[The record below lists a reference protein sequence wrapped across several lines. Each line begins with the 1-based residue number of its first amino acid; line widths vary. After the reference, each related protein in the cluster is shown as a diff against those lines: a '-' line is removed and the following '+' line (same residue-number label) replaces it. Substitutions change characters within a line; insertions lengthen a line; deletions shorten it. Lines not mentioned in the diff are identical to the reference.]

1 MNIGIFTKTF
11 LRPSLAETLAA
22 VEATGLRWVQLNL
35 ESAGLAPMP
44 EELSTEE
51 AQEIGDAL
59 AARGLGVAAVQGT
72 FNMSHP
78 DPEHRQHG
86 LQRLGVLLAACPH
99 FRTSRVAICIGTRDR
114 ENMWRHH
121 PDNTTPEAWRDMV
134 SCVRTAVE
142 LAEQVGITLAIEPEV
157 SNVVDSAA
165 AARRLM
171 DEIGSPYLKVTMDG
185 ANLFHLG
192 ELPRMA
198 EVLDEAF
205 ALVGEDIVLAHAKD
219 LLHDG
224 EAGQEAAGHGL
235 LDYDRYLGLLQRS
248 SLGEGPI
255 LLHGLTEAQ
264 VPGCIEF
271 LQKKLAALGD
281 GK

>member
-11 LRPSLAETLAA
+11 LRPTFQAVLDA
-22 VEATGLRWVQLNL
+22 VEATGLRWVQLNM
-35 ESAGLAPMP
+35 ESAGFAPMP
-44 EELSTEE
+44 EELSAEE

-59 AARGLGVAAVQGT
+59 AARRFQVAAVQGT

-78 DPEHRQHG
+78 DPEHRHHG

-99 FRTSRVAICIGTRDR
+99 LRTSCVAICIGTRDR

-121 PDNTTPEAWRDMV
+121 PENRSAEAWKEMV
-134 SCVRTAVE
+134 SCVRTAVQM
-142 LAEQVGITLAIEPEV
+142 AEQVGVTLALEPEV

-171 DEIGSPYLKVTMDG
+171 DEISSPYLKVTMDG
-185 ANLFHLG
+185 ANLFHAG
-192 ELPRMA
+192 QLPSMA

-205 ALVGEDIVLAHAKD
+205 AQVGRDIVLAHAKD
-219 LLHDG
+219 ILHDG

-235 LDYDRYLGLLQRS
+235 LDYDRYLKLLQGS
-248 SLGEGPI
+248 SLGAGPI
-255 LLHGLTEAQ
+255 LLHGLTEEQA
-264 VPGCIEF
+264 PGCIAF
-271 LQKKLAALGD
+271 LQGKLAAFLG
-281 GK
+281 